1 MVERRGEKE
10 DSTPPYSITVPDT
23 SWQHNWL
30 FRKQMQANM
39 KSSATFPPV
48 SMLVPNPVLV
58 TKTQIGNKDYD
69 LVSELSE
76 RASVVSF
83 DNSSVSQSGSECD
96 EEMVESR
103 QESRQE
109 GEEADQEY
117 TIYDLLPPARLPQA
131 GLAWL
136 SVPSDVTTH
145 QGKIV
150 TLHCAVQGD
159 KPIGEVDSGHNLPL
173 MSFLQMWPGLK
184 SQS

>member
-1 MVERRGEKE
+1 
-10 DSTPPYSITVPDT
+10 
-23 SWQHNWL
+23 
-30 FRKQMQANM
+30 
-39 KSSATFPPV
+39 
-48 SMLVPNPVLV
+48 MLVPNPVLV

-103 QESRQE
+103 QE

-136 SVPSDVTTH
+136 SVPSDVTPH

-159 KPIGEVDSGHNLPL
+159 KPIDVAWFKKSELISKSAKYWIHRKKE
-173 MSFLQMWPGLK
+173 SHFLTIFDLLK
-184 SQS
+184 EDCGSYSCVAFNKSAELWHSIALT